1 MEKPTQLRQ
10 TPAPTAAQY
19 DNNLFN
25 IPDPNA
31 IAAAEKQA
39 IQARNYNQA
48 VQEAEF
54 SPAQRL
60 QVQLTGLRQDAGQ
73 AVTKAFGGGGESAAV
88 MGARAKAQKLMAI
101 AQGTA
106 SIQNPL
112 ERLKAIYSSL
122 NEQGLPNEAEAVRQ
136 KIMDAEKHQ
145 QDLAASGAEV
155 KNKNAGTTKLELEAA
170 PEERLRQSLG
180 TAGYPQPVIEK
191 ALANFRASG
200 GKTTGDATVDQAL
213 RGESQYSAPKPLID
227 PTTKQVVIEDGKPI
241 YVREVISGPN
251 KGKQEQVA
259 APGTK
264 ITNNNN
270 GSISNTR
277 EVDAFDKKLKLAEY
291 TDKNLESVVK
301 SKAAVELGMEQVREG
316 QRTGNIQMQND
327 GLTLMGRGI
336 AEYGASNQ
344 SSAGER
350 AEALKSVGLLN
361 RARESVSKL
370 VTGTN
375 TDAYTKDA
383 LDRSQ
388 LMLGTMG
395 NTVQRRT
402 AEIQSNL
409 LDTGVSGAVITGAG
423 LGQDKDKVATS
434 PRTSTNP
441 KDARVMGPNGMKA
454 LNDKRAVTD
463 KPDGQL
469 VSPKGG
475 LPYILRPDGS
485 REYK

>member
-10 TPAPTAAQY
+10 APAPTAAQY
-19 DNNLFN
+19 DNNLFS

-31 IAAAEKQA
+31 IAVAEQQA

-54 SPAQRL
+54 SPSQRL
-60 QVQLTGLRQDAGQ
+60 QMQLTGLRQEAGQ
-73 AVTKAFGGGGESAAV
+73 AVTNAFGGNKESAAV

-145 QDLAASGAEV
+145 QDLVASSAEV
-155 KNKNAGTTKLELEAA
+155 KNKNAGTVKLELEAD
-170 PEERLRQSLG
+170 PEERLRQSLVSQK
-180 TAGYPQPVIEK
+180 YPQAVVEK
-191 ALANFRASG
+191 ALENFRASG
-200 GKTTGDATVDQAL
+200 GKTTGDATVDKAL
-213 RGESQYSAPKPLID
+213 LGESTYGPTRVRINPL
-227 PTTKQVVIEDGKPI
+227 TKQPVVDQGQTVLEQEIL
-241 YVREVISGPN
+241 SGPN
-251 KGKQEQVA
+251 IGQSRTVGNE
-259 APGTK
+259 GTR

-277 EVDAFDKKLKLAEY
+277 EVDAFDKKLKLSEY

-301 SKAAVELGMEQVREG
+301 SKAAVEMGMAQVAEG

-350 AEALKSVGLLN
+350 AEALKSVGIFN
-361 RARESVSKL
+361 NIREGLSRTVQ
-370 VTGTN
+370 GTN
-375 TDAYTKDA
+375 TDKYTKEA
-383 LDRSQ
+383 MDRSQ
-388 LMLGTMG
+388 LMLGNMSKTI
-395 NTVQRRT
+395 QRRT
-402 AEIQSNL
+402 SEIQNNL

-423 LGQDKDKVATS
+423 LGLDAASVSPS
-434 PRTSTNP
+434 PRKSINP
-441 KDARVMGPNGMKA
+441 ADARVMGPKGMKV
-454 LNDKRAVTD
+454 LNDNRRAND
-463 KPDGQL
+463 QGDGKL
-469 VSPKGG
+469 ITPKGG
-475 LPYILRPDGS
+475 LPYVLMPDGS
-485 REYK
+485 RSYK